1 MRAIEFTSGVET
13 ALRLA
18 QDSANQL
25 GHSYVGTEH
34 LLLGIAREGRGPGA
48 RCLTSAGLTVEVLRE
63 ALVSL
68 TGLGVGGGLPT
79 QGLTPRCRECLALA
93 MTEAKRVKSSKLH
106 TGHLLSGLLQLTDS
120 SARSLISSAG
130 KDPPV
135 AFGDRDRLLWT
146 S

>member
-68 TGLGVGGGLPT
+68 TGLGVGG
-79 QGLTPRCRECLALA
+79 
-93 MTEAKRVKSSKLH
+93 
-106 TGHLLSGLLQLTDS
+106 
-120 SARSLISSAG
+120 
-130 KDPPV
+130 
-135 AFGDRDRLLWT
+135 
-146 S
+146 